1 MNTTSEESLENLKLQ
16 FRRQTKDI
24 NIDPNWPVTAQPHL
38 EFVAK
43 KIPTV

>member
-16 FRRQTKDI
+16 FRRQRKDI
-24 NIDPNWPVTAQPHL
+24 NIDPDWQVTAQPHL

-43 KIPTV
+43 KIATI